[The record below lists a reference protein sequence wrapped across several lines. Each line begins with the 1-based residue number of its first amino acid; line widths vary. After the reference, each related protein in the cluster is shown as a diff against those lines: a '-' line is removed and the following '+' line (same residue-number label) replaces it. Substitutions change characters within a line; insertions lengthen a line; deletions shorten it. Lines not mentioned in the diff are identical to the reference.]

1 MIYCLCLLSAEKK
14 VAERGKFGQYV
25 VMKYAHDKKKSI
37 YSQRTMKEIVTW
49 AILFMA
55 QQDAWGRMMV
65 QLPRQYTAM
74 KGDVEVLYALDANST
89 DLKSFNAMIHIEY
102 LPGDSVLTNS
112 HTATSSIHLAR

>member
-1 MIYCLCLLSAEKK
+1 
-14 VAERGKFGQYV
+14 
-25 VMKYAHDKKKSI
+25 
-37 YSQRTMKEIVTW
+37 MKEIVTW